1 MNIDIDTSYEMKL
14 LTPLKGTLGVKIS
27 DYLFSLKNNGISITD
42 KKGVVDNKF
51 IAHFEHLV
59 HKGIITNSS
68 GRSSLD
74 SFGLE
79 IGTNRH
85 INYWDCSDIMFVEQR
100 TYKALKSA
108 IKWLLNHI
116 TTFIFA
122 TLSTLLAAVILAN
135 YI

>member
-42 KKGVVDNKF
+42 
-51 IAHFEHLV
+51 
-59 HKGIITNSS
+59 
-68 GRSSLD
+68 
-74 SFGLE
+74 
-79 IGTNRH
+79 
-85 INYWDCSDIMFVEQR
+85 
-100 TYKALKSA
+100 
-108 IKWLLNHI
+108 
-116 TTFIFA
+116 IFA